1 MRLGIE
7 KLELCKQPT
16 TPTTQ
21 RMNSHSN
28 ARLTCRSRACL
39 VAAVQDKRF
48 TLKEAAAAF
57 SVSETTARKWVSRFR
72 AEGKAGLG
80 DRSSRPLRSP
90 RRTPAAQL
98 AVGTLL
104 RTEHYLPAFQ
114 IARATGLSKATV
126 SRLLRQHRL
135 HRLRFLVP
143 PPPVVRY
150 QREHPGELVHFDIKK
165 LGRFSRPGAR
175 MTGNPHDYTQ
185 GAGYEFVHVAIDDAT
200 RLAFAQ
206 ILPDESSQSALAFLH
221 AALSYFSSLGVK
233 TRAIM
238 SDNGGCYRSRL
249 FRSACRALGLRHLF
263 TRPYTP
269 RTNGKA
275 ERFIQT
281 SLREWAYARTY
292 PNSLVRAAHLK
303 PWLHR
308 YNWHRPHHS
317 LQLKPPISKL
327 PQNHNNLLRLHT
339 CHKSN

>member
-1 MRLGIE
+1 MQLGIE

-16 TPTTQ
+16 TQTQ

-28 ARLTCRSRACL
+28 ARLTCRSRAAL
-39 VAAVQDKRF
+39 VAEIQDKGL
-48 TLKEAAAAF
+48 TLKAAAPDF
-57 SVSETTARKWVSRFR
+57 NVSETTARKWVLRFR

-90 RRTPAAQL
+90 RRTPPAQL
-98 AVGTLL
+98 AVVLSL
-104 RTEHYLPAFQ
+104 RSEHYLPAFQ
-114 IARATGLSKATV
+114 IARTTGLSKATV
-126 SRLLRQHRL
+126 SRMLRVHHL
-135 HRLRFLVP
+135 HRLRFLIP

-150 QREHPGELVHFDIKK
+150 QREHPGELIHLDIKK

-175 MTGNPHDYTQ
+175 MTGHPHDYTP

-206 ILPDESSQSALAFLH
+206 ILPDESTSSALAFLQG
-221 AALSYFSSLGVK
+221 ALSYFHSLGIK

-249 FRSACRALGLRHLF
+249 FGATCRARGLRHIF

-303 PWLHR
+303 PWLHL
-308 YNWHRPHHS
+308 YNWHRPHS
-317 LQLKPPISKL
+317 ALQLKPPISKL
-327 PQNHNNLLRLHT
+327 PQLQNNLLRLHT
-339 CHKSN
+339 

>member
-1 MRLGIE
+1 V
-7 KLELCKQPT
+7 T
-16 TPTTQ
+16 
-21 RMNSHSN
+21 
-28 ARLTCRSRACL
+28 
-39 VAAVQDKRF
+39 AVQDKGL
-48 TLKEAAAAF
+48 TLKAAAAAF
-57 SVSETTARKWVSRFR
+57 RVSERTAWKWVSRFR
-72 AEGKAGLG
+72 GEGMAGLG

-98 AVGTLL
+98 AVVLSL

-126 SRLLRQHRL
+126 SRLLRQHHL

-150 QREHPGELVHFDIKK
+150 QREHPGELIHFDIKK
-165 LGRFSRPGAR
+165 LGRFARPGAR
-175 MTGNPHDYTQ
+175 MTGNPHDYTP

-206 ILPDESSQSALAFLH
+206 ILPDESTQSALAFLH
-221 AALSYFSSLGVK
+221 GALSYFHSLGIK
-233 TRAIM
+233 TKALM
-238 SDNGGCYRSRL
+238 SDNGGCYRSAL
-249 FRSACRALGLRHLF
+249 FGSACRALGLRHVF

-292 PNSLVRAAHLK
+292 STSLIRASHLQ
-303 PWLHR
+303 PWLHH
-308 YNWHRPHHS
+308 YNWHRPHS
-317 LQLKPPISKL
+317 ALNLKPPISKL
-327 PQNHNNLLRLHT
+327 PQNQNNLLRLHR
-339 CHKSN
+339 